1 MTRFALLFPR
11 VEEMWTRAVVKAG
24 AMDSAQC
31 SAALGIIAFYC
42 FFSFHFI
49 GFLFYLFMRLTIV
62 LRCAPIQGS
71 PDDHYKARRPSSTT
85 VRHSMVTGGET
96 FVAIVDV

>member
-1 MTRFALLFPR
+1 
-11 VEEMWTRAVVKAG
+11 
-24 AMDSAQC
+24 
-31 SAALGIIAFYC
+31 
-42 FFSFHFI
+42 
-49 GFLFYLFMRLTIV
+49 